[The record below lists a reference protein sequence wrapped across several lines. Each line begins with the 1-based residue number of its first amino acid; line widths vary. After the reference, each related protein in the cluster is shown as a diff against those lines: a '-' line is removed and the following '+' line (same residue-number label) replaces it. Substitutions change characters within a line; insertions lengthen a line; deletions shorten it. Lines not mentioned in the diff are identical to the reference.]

1 VPTVTPIPTQTQAP
15 TPTGSPTPLPTDTP
29 FPTLTPVPTV
39 TPFPTL
45 TPLPTFTPFPTLT
58 PQATPIYPVTNNYIL
73 VPYQNNMNTTN
84 IVPSQEG
91 YAFNNGGGSGINL
104 LLQFM
109 QNDPTPQQVFVEL
122 TNNSSTNMVIT
133 IGNIVY
139 IVEPGEYFNTVAL
152 MPFGQKVT
160 VQSQEPGN
168 FTSSMVYGQIFLLP
182 TPNPTPTEILKLQNC
197 TIAVEGDAGSVDTA
211 LLNCR
216 SAQRTGYITITQ
228 NVTQVKVMEIPD
240 GGIIDKTIQQL
251 PAVIPLVCSGYL
263 WVGEV

>member
-1 VPTVTPIPTQTQAP
+1 
-15 TPTGSPTPLPTDTP
+15 
-29 FPTLTPVPTV
+29 
-39 TPFPTL
+39 
-45 TPLPTFTPFPTLT
+45 
-58 PQATPIYPVTNNYIL
+58 
-73 VPYQNNMNTTN
+73 
-84 IVPSQEG
+84 
-91 YAFNNGGGSGINL
+91 
-104 LLQFM
+104 M
-109 QNDPTPQQVFVEL
+109 QNDPAPQQVFIEL

-160 VQSQEPGN
+160 IQSQEAGN
-168 FTSSMVYGQIFLLP
+168 FSPNMVYGQIFLLP
-182 TPNPTPTEILKLQNC
+182 TPTPTPAEILKLQRNI
-197 TIAVEGDAGSVDTA
+197 IAVEGDAGSVDTG
-211 LLNCR
+211 LINGT
-216 SAQRTGYITITQ
+216 SIQRTGYITITQ

>member
-1 VPTVTPIPTQTQAP
+1 
-15 TPTGSPTPLPTDTP
+15 
-29 FPTLTPVPTV
+29 
-39 TPFPTL
+39 
-45 TPLPTFTPFPTLT
+45 
-58 PQATPIYPVTNNYIL
+58 
-73 VPYQNNMNTTN
+73 MNTTN

-109 QNDPTPQQVFVEL
+109 QNDPTPQQVFIEL

-168 FTSSMVYGQIFLLP
+168 FTPSMVYGQIFLLP
-182 TPNPTPTEILKLQNC
+182 TPTPTPAEILKLQKC

-211 LLNCR
+211 LINCN
-216 SAQRTGYITITQ
+216 SIQRTGYITITQ